1 MAKSQQWNTLLP
13 SVIKY
18 MAKPSSAVPQ
28 FTEVQINKP
37 SYFKIR
43 LFTAKEKIARKG
55 VDYVICRLD
64 QFKNLS
70 KYLEALIFDKNSNS

>member
-37 SYFKIR
+37 SYFQIR
-43 LFTAKEKIARKG
+43 LFTAKGSLALLFFKIFQFL
-55 VDYVICRLD
+55 VLFFTFD
-64 QFKNLS
+64 QSQILMHT
-70 KYLEALIFDKNSNS
+70 DKKKH